1 MSNIKDLIIL
11 KTVEKYEHKGKVIY
25 KMLKD
30 KEIPVFIKFWGD
42 KICCFLDTSK
52 SNMLWNVL
60 YTEEFYEK
68 YIEKQDKSLKV
79 IEYSKRRYGEPKL
92 TKPPML
98 RGIMPVFSIMMIG
111 RKNQIYIQNNDV
123 WIKANDYFSED
134 ISQEEAIE
142 KGIKVKIREKLCYK
156 NNYVAVTLRGEGWIC
171 IQNLL
176 LFLDDNDIYR
186 RLNNKVCELYNWEYT
201 DMPLEWERFYEEL
214 INKLRIERCERCY
227 ARAS

>member
-1 MSNIKDLIIL
+1 M
-11 KTVEKYEHKGKVIY
+11 IY
-25 KMLKD
+25 KIFKD
-30 KEIPVFIKFWGD
+30 KEIPVFLKFWGD
-42 KICCFLDTSK
+42 KICCFLDTSE
-52 SNMLWNVL
+52 SNFLWSVISA
-60 YTEEFYEK
+60 EEFYEK
-68 YIEKQDKSLKV
+68 YIEKQDKTLNV

-92 TKPPML
+92 TKPKIL

-142 KGIKVKIREKLCYK
+142 RGIKIKIREKLCYK

-176 LFLDDNDIYR
+176 LFINDKSIYR
-186 RLNNKVCELYNWEYT
+186 RLNEKIHELYNWKYP
-201 DMPLEWERFYEEL
+201 DDISHEWERIYEEL
-214 INKLRIERCERCY
+214 INKLRNERCERSY